1 MLFNHYTKQE
11 TGRWRRKPELA
22 SLFSLKCY
30 WCLHAYFVS
39 CSFQFCLLFSHMLA
53 LVLNHKTETEKQTS
67 ANKTPRKVPGSLAF
81 NTKSQ
86 AQSFSFLFHLFYLL
100 DNHACFEKATPFKK
114 TTSFKTTMKSI
125 TACVCKF
132 TEWMK
137 LTYRHSLLHC
147 CLHACRQKAN

>member
-1 MLFNHYTKQE
+1 MILPCFSITIQNRKLAGDEESQSLLHCSHLNVTGACMHILF
-11 TGRWRRKPELA
+11 LA
-22 SLFSLKCY
+22 HFS
-30 WCLHAYFVS
+30 
-39 CSFQFCLLFSHMLA
+39 LLFSHMLA

-67 ANKTPRKVPGSLAF
+67 ANKTPQKVPGSLAF

-132 TEWMK
+132 TE
-137 LTYRHSLLHC
+137 
-147 CLHACRQKAN
+147 